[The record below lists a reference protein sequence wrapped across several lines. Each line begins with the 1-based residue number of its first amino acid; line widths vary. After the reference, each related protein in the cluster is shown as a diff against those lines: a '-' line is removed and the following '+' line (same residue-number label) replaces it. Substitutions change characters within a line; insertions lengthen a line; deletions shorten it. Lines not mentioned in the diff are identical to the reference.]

1 MKTLQELT
9 LFDRFLFNETMEI
22 PEAHEAV
29 LRIIL
34 GDEKLKLLSQVQ
46 TEKEMQTAPWLRS
59 IRLDTFSMDQDKTI
73 YNTESQKRRN
83 TDLIKR
89 SRFYQ
94 GVIDSSLLAPGT
106 RSFNL
111 LNDTCIIMITPFDL
125 FGKGRYCYTFHP
137 YCEEEPDL
145 RLEDGA
151 VRIFLNS
158 HGTNRNEVSE
168 ELVALLEYMETMD
181 ADKIG
186 DDSEN
191 LKKLHEYVEQI
202 KASEEIGVKY
212 MQKWE
217 ELEYERE
224 DAREEGL
231 KQGLMEGREEGQIT
245 GRKIEEISVLRRLLK
260 KKNRDE
266 ETVADDLD
274 LSLEYVHRINE
285 LLSAYPME
293 SDEEIVKRIV
303 D

>member
-1 MKTLQELT
+1 MPIKNVKVGILIKGEKMSFDVELDDDLDLDVLTQDIVVSDANMYIADEDKAVELISELIKNKTDDSISFRKQMENKINYIFS
-9 LFDRFLFNETMEI
+9 LFSEVTIEN
-22 PEAHEAV
+22 
-29 LRIIL
+29 
-34 GDEKLKLLSQVQ
+34 EKLKLLSQVQ

-168 ELVALLEYMETMD
+168 LIL
-181 ADKIG
+181 
-186 DDSEN
+186 
-191 LKKLHEYVEQI
+191 
-202 KASEEIGVKY
+202 
-212 MQKWE
+212 
-217 ELEYERE
+217 
-224 DAREEGL
+224 
-231 KQGLMEGREEGQIT
+231 
-245 GRKIEEISVLRRLLK
+245 
-260 KKNRDE
+260 
-266 ETVADDLD
+266 
-274 LSLEYVHRINE
+274 
-285 LLSAYPME
+285 
-293 SDEEIVKRIV
+293 IVQPPYS
-303 D
+303 

>member
-22 PEAHEAV
+22 P
-29 LRIIL
+29 
-34 GDEKLKLLSQVQ
+34 G
-46 TEKEMQTAPWLRS
+46 M
-59 IRLDTFSMDQDKTI
+59 
-73 YNTESQKRRN
+73 
-83 TDLIKR
+83 
-89 SRFYQ
+89 
-94 GVIDSSLLAPGT
+94 

-125 FGKGRYCYTFHP
+125 FGKGKYCYTFHP

-145 RLEDGA
+145 RLKDGA

-158 HGTNRNEVSE
+158 HGTNRDEVSE

-224 DAREEGL
+224 DAREEG
-231 KQGLMEGREEGQIT
+231 RIV
-245 GRKIEEISVLRRLLK
+245 GRKVEEISILRRLLK

-303 D
+303 DND

>member
-1 MKTLQELT
+1 MKILQKLT

-22 PEAHEAV
+22 P
-29 LRIIL
+29 
-34 GDEKLKLLSQVQ
+34 G
-46 TEKEMQTAPWLRS
+46 M
-59 IRLDTFSMDQDKTI
+59 
-73 YNTESQKRRN
+73 
-83 TDLIKR
+83 
-89 SRFYQ
+89 
-94 GVIDSSLLAPGT
+94 

-125 FGKGRYCYTFHP
+125 FGKGKYCYTFHP

-158 HGTNRNEVSE
+158 HGTNRDEVSE

-224 DAREEGL
+224 DAREEG
-231 KQGLMEGREEGQIT
+231 REEGRIV
-245 GRKIEEISVLRRLLK
+245 GRKVEEISILRLLLK

-293 SDEEIVKRIV
+293 SDEEIVKRIA

>member
-224 DAREEGL
+224 DAREEG
-231 KQGLMEGREEGQIT
+231 REDC
-245 GRKIEEISVLRRLLK
+245 L
-260 KKNRDE
+260 
-266 ETVADDLD
+266 
-274 LSLEYVHRINE
+274 
-285 LLSAYPME
+285 
-293 SDEEIVKRIV
+293 
-303 D
+303 

>member
-22 PEAHEAV
+22 P
-29 LRIIL
+29 
-34 GDEKLKLLSQVQ
+34 
-46 TEKEMQTAPWLRS
+46 
-59 IRLDTFSMDQDKTI
+59 
-73 YNTESQKRRN
+73 
-83 TDLIKR
+83 
-89 SRFYQ
+89 
-94 GVIDSSLLAPGT
+94 GT

-111 LNDTCIIMITPFDL
+111 LNDTCVIMITPFDL
-125 FGKGRYCYTFHP
+125 FGKGKYCYTFHP

-145 RLEDGA
+145 RLKDGA

-158 HGTNRNEVSE
+158 HGTNRDEVSE

-217 ELEYERE
+217 ELEY
-224 DAREEGL
+224 
-231 KQGLMEGREEGQIT
+231 
-245 GRKIEEISVLRRLLK
+245 
-260 KKNRDE
+260 
-266 ETVADDLD
+266 
-274 LSLEYVHRINE
+274 
-285 LLSAYPME
+285 
-293 SDEEIVKRIV
+293 
-303 D
+303 

>member
-22 PEAHEAV
+22 P
-29 LRIIL
+29 
-34 GDEKLKLLSQVQ
+34 
-46 TEKEMQTAPWLRS
+46 
-59 IRLDTFSMDQDKTI
+59 
-73 YNTESQKRRN
+73 
-83 TDLIKR
+83 
-89 SRFYQ
+89 
-94 GVIDSSLLAPGT
+94 GT

-111 LNDTCIIMITPFDL
+111 LNDTCVIMITPFDL
-125 FGKGRYCYTFHP
+125 FGKGKYCYTFHP

-145 RLEDGA
+145 RLKDGA

-158 HGTNRNEVSE
+158 HGTNRDEVSE

-224 DAREEGL
+224 DAREEG
-231 KQGLMEGREEGQIT
+231 RIV
-245 GRKIEEISVLRRLLK
+245 GRKVEEISILRRLLK

-293 SDEEIVKRIV
+293 SDEEIVKRIA

>member
-1 MKTLQELT
+1 
-9 LFDRFLFNETMEI
+9 MEI

-224 DAREEGL
+224 DAREEG
-231 KQGLMEGREEGQIT
+231 REEGCEEGRIV
-245 GRKIEEISVLRRLLK
+245 GRKVEEISILRRLLK

-293 SDEEIVKRIV
+293 SDEEIVKRIA

>member
-22 PEAHEAV
+22 P
-29 LRIIL
+29 
-34 GDEKLKLLSQVQ
+34 GMS
-46 TEKEMQTAPWLRS
+46 
-59 IRLDTFSMDQDKTI
+59 
-73 YNTESQKRRN
+73 
-83 TDLIKR
+83 
-89 SRFYQ
+89 
-94 GVIDSSLLAPGT
+94 
-106 RSFNL
+106 SFNL

-125 FGKGRYCYTFHP
+125 FGKGKYCYTFHP

-158 HGTNRNEVSE
+158 HGTNRDEVSE

-224 DAREEGL
+224 
-231 KQGLMEGREEGQIT
+231 EGREEGRIV
-245 GRKIEEISVLRRLLK
+245 GRKVEEISILRRLLK

-293 SDEEIVKRIV
+293 SDEEIVKRIA

>member
-22 PEAHEAV
+22 P
-29 LRIIL
+29 
-34 GDEKLKLLSQVQ
+34 G
-46 TEKEMQTAPWLRS
+46 M
-59 IRLDTFSMDQDKTI
+59 
-73 YNTESQKRRN
+73 
-83 TDLIKR
+83 
-89 SRFYQ
+89 
-94 GVIDSSLLAPGT
+94 

-125 FGKGRYCYTFHP
+125 FGKGKYCYTFHP

-158 HGTNRNEVSE
+158 HGTNRDEVSE

-224 DAREEGL
+224 DAREEG
-231 KQGLMEGREEGQIT
+231 RIV
-245 GRKIEEISVLRRLLK
+245 GRKVEEISILRRLLK

-293 SDEEIVKRIV
+293 SDEEIVKRIL
-303 D
+303 

>member
-1 MKTLQELT
+1 MRKCVKYGCGYGSKWVKCKELMAIHILPYIIFT
-9 LFDRFLFNETMEI
+9 QSSDTTKVLFNETMEI

-137 YCEEEPDL
+137 HCEEEPDL
-145 RLEDGA
+145 RLDDGA

-168 ELVALLEYMETMD
+168 ELVALLEYMEKMVVV
-181 ADKIG
+181 
-186 DDSEN
+186 N
-191 LKKLHEYVEQI
+191 QLYHEFYL
-202 KASEEIGVKY
+202 G
-212 MQKWE
+212 
-217 ELEYERE
+217 
-224 DAREEGL
+224 
-231 KQGLMEGREEGQIT
+231 
-245 GRKIEEISVLRRLLK
+245 
-260 KKNRDE
+260 
-266 ETVADDLD
+266 
-274 LSLEYVHRINE
+274 H
-285 LLSAYPME
+285 
-293 SDEEIVKRIV
+293 
-303 D
+303 

>member
-1 MKTLQELT
+1 
-9 LFDRFLFNETMEI
+9 MEI

-224 DAREEGL
+224 DAREEG
-231 KQGLMEGREEGQIT
+231 REEGRIV
-245 GRKIEEISVLRRLLK
+245 GRKVEEISILRRLLK
-260 KKNRDE
+260 KKNKDE

-274 LSLEYVHRINE
+274 LSLEYVHRMNE

-293 SDEEIVKRIV
+293 SDEEIVKRIA

>member
-1 MKTLQELT
+1 
-9 LFDRFLFNETMEI
+9 
-22 PEAHEAV
+22 
-29 LRIIL
+29 
-34 GDEKLKLLSQVQ
+34 
-46 TEKEMQTAPWLRS
+46 
-59 IRLDTFSMDQDKTI
+59 
-73 YNTESQKRRN
+73 
-83 TDLIKR
+83 
-89 SRFYQ
+89 
-94 GVIDSSLLAPGT
+94 
-106 RSFNL
+106 
-111 LNDTCIIMITPFDL
+111 MITPFDL
-125 FGKGRYCYTFHP
+125 FGKGIYCYTFHP

-145 RLEDGA
+145 RLDDGA

-224 DAREEGL
+224 DAREEG
-231 KQGLMEGREEGQIT
+231 
-245 GRKIEEISVLRRLLK
+245 RKVEEISVLRRLLK

-274 LSLEYVHRINE
+274 LSLEYVHRITE

-293 SDEEIVKRIV
+293 SDEEIVKRILW
-303 D
+303 

>member
-22 PEAHEAV
+22 
-29 LRIIL
+29 
-34 GDEKLKLLSQVQ
+34 
-46 TEKEMQTAPWLRS
+46 
-59 IRLDTFSMDQDKTI
+59 
-73 YNTESQKRRN
+73 
-83 TDLIKR
+83 
-89 SRFYQ
+89 
-94 GVIDSSLLAPGT
+94 PGT

-125 FGKGRYCYTFHP
+125 FGKGKYCYTFHP

-224 DAREEGL
+224 DAREEGHE
-231 KQGLMEGREEGQIT
+231 EGREEGRIV
-245 GRKIEEISVLRRLLK
+245 GRKAEKISILRRLLK

-293 SDEEIVKRIV
+293 SDEEIVKRIA

>member
-59 IRLDTFSMDQDKTI
+59 IRLDMFSMDQDKTI

-158 HGTNRNEVSE
+158 HGMNRNEVSE

-186 DDSEN
+186 NDSEN
-191 LKKLHEYVEQI
+191 LKKLHEYVELI

-224 DAREEGL
+224 DAREEG
-231 KQGLMEGREEGQIT
+231 REEGQIT

-260 KKNRDE
+260 KKNRGE

-274 LSLEYVHRINE
+274 LSLEYVHKINE

-293 SDEEIVKRIV
+293 NDEEIVKRIV

>member
-22 PEAHEAV
+22 
-29 LRIIL
+29 
-34 GDEKLKLLSQVQ
+34 
-46 TEKEMQTAPWLRS
+46 
-59 IRLDTFSMDQDKTI
+59 
-73 YNTESQKRRN
+73 
-83 TDLIKR
+83 
-89 SRFYQ
+89 
-94 GVIDSSLLAPGT
+94 PGT

-158 HGTNRNEVSE
+158 HGTNRDEVSE

-186 DDSEN
+186 NDSEN

-224 DAREEGL
+224 DAREEG
-231 KQGLMEGREEGQIT
+231 REEGRIV
-245 GRKIEEISVLRRLLK
+245 GRKVEEISILRLLLK

-293 SDEEIVKRIV
+293 SDEEIVKRIA

>member
-1 MKTLQELT
+1 MQELT

-22 PEAHEAV
+22 
-29 LRIIL
+29 
-34 GDEKLKLLSQVQ
+34 
-46 TEKEMQTAPWLRS
+46 
-59 IRLDTFSMDQDKTI
+59 
-73 YNTESQKRRN
+73 
-83 TDLIKR
+83 
-89 SRFYQ
+89 
-94 GVIDSSLLAPGT
+94 PGT

-125 FGKGRYCYTFHP
+125 FGKGKYCYTFHP

-158 HGTNRNEVSE
+158 HGTNRDEVSE

-217 ELEYERE
+217 ELE
-224 DAREEGL
+224 DAREEG
-231 KQGLMEGREEGQIT
+231 REEGRIV
-245 GRKIEEISVLRRLLK
+245 GRKVEEISILRRLLK

>member
-1 MKTLQELT
+1 MKILQKLT

-22 PEAHEAV
+22 P
-29 LRIIL
+29 
-34 GDEKLKLLSQVQ
+34 G
-46 TEKEMQTAPWLRS
+46 M
-59 IRLDTFSMDQDKTI
+59 
-73 YNTESQKRRN
+73 
-83 TDLIKR
+83 
-89 SRFYQ
+89 
-94 GVIDSSLLAPGT
+94 

-125 FGKGRYCYTFHP
+125 FGKGKYCYTFHP

-145 RLEDGA
+145 RMEDGA

-158 HGTNRNEVSE
+158 HGTNRDEVSE

-224 DAREEGL
+224 
-231 KQGLMEGREEGQIT
+231 EGREEGRIV
-245 GRKIEEISVLRRLLK
+245 GRKVEEISILRRLLK

-293 SDEEIVKRIV
+293 SDEEIVKRIA

>member
-9 LFDRFLFNETMEI
+9 LFDRFLFNEMMEI
-22 PEAHEAV
+22 
-29 LRIIL
+29 
-34 GDEKLKLLSQVQ
+34 
-46 TEKEMQTAPWLRS
+46 
-59 IRLDTFSMDQDKTI
+59 
-73 YNTESQKRRN
+73 
-83 TDLIKR
+83 
-89 SRFYQ
+89 
-94 GVIDSSLLAPGT
+94 PGT

-111 LNDTCIIMITPFDL
+111 LNDTCVIMITPFDL
-125 FGKGRYCYTFHP
+125 FGKGKYCYTFHP

-145 RLEDGA
+145 RLKDGA

-158 HGTNRNEVSE
+158 HGTNRDEVSE

-224 DAREEGL
+224 
-231 KQGLMEGREEGQIT
+231 EGQIV
-245 GRKIEEISVLRRLLK
+245 GRKVEEISILRRLLK

-274 LSLEYVHRINE
+274 LTLEYVHRMNE

-293 SDEEIVKRIV
+293 SDEEIVKRIA

>member
-22 PEAHEAV
+22 P
-29 LRIIL
+29 
-34 GDEKLKLLSQVQ
+34 G
-46 TEKEMQTAPWLRS
+46 M
-59 IRLDTFSMDQDKTI
+59 
-73 YNTESQKRRN
+73 
-83 TDLIKR
+83 
-89 SRFYQ
+89 
-94 GVIDSSLLAPGT
+94 

-125 FGKGRYCYTFHP
+125 FGKGKYCYTFHP

-158 HGTNRNEVSE
+158 HGTNRDEVSE

-224 DAREEGL
+224 DAREEG
-231 KQGLMEGREEGQIT
+231 REEGRIV
-245 GRKIEEISVLRRLLK
+245 GRKVEEISILRRLLK

-293 SDEEIVKRIV
+293 SDEEIVKRIA

>member
-22 PEAHEAV
+22 P
-29 LRIIL
+29 
-34 GDEKLKLLSQVQ
+34 G
-46 TEKEMQTAPWLRS
+46 M
-59 IRLDTFSMDQDKTI
+59 
-73 YNTESQKRRN
+73 
-83 TDLIKR
+83 
-89 SRFYQ
+89 
-94 GVIDSSLLAPGT
+94 

-125 FGKGRYCYTFHP
+125 FGKGKYCYTFHP

-158 HGTNRNEVSE
+158 HGTNRDEVSE

-224 DAREEGL
+224 DAREEG
-231 KQGLMEGREEGQIT
+231 REEG
-245 GRKIEEISVLRRLLK
+245 RKVEEISVLRRLLK

-303 D
+303 DND

>member
-22 PEAHEAV
+22 P
-29 LRIIL
+29 
-34 GDEKLKLLSQVQ
+34 G
-46 TEKEMQTAPWLRS
+46 M
-59 IRLDTFSMDQDKTI
+59 
-73 YNTESQKRRN
+73 
-83 TDLIKR
+83 
-89 SRFYQ
+89 
-94 GVIDSSLLAPGT
+94 

-158 HGTNRNEVSE
+158 HGTNRDEVSE

-224 DAREEGL
+224 
-231 KQGLMEGREEGQIT
+231 EGREEGRIV
-245 GRKIEEISVLRRLLK
+245 GRKVEEISILRRLLK

-293 SDEEIVKRIV
+293 SDEEIVKRIA

>member
-22 PEAHEAV
+22 P
-29 LRIIL
+29 
-34 GDEKLKLLSQVQ
+34 GMS
-46 TEKEMQTAPWLRS
+46 
-59 IRLDTFSMDQDKTI
+59 
-73 YNTESQKRRN
+73 
-83 TDLIKR
+83 
-89 SRFYQ
+89 
-94 GVIDSSLLAPGT
+94 
-106 RSFNL
+106 SFNL

-125 FGKGRYCYTFHP
+125 FGKGKYCYTFHP

-158 HGTNRNEVSE
+158 HGTNRDEVSE

-224 DAREEGL
+224 DAREEG
-231 KQGLMEGREEGQIT
+231 RIV
-245 GRKIEEISVLRRLLK
+245 GRKVEEISILRRLLK

-293 SDEEIVKRIV
+293 SDEEIVKRIA

>member
-22 PEAHEAV
+22 
-29 LRIIL
+29 
-34 GDEKLKLLSQVQ
+34 
-46 TEKEMQTAPWLRS
+46 
-59 IRLDTFSMDQDKTI
+59 
-73 YNTESQKRRN
+73 
-83 TDLIKR
+83 
-89 SRFYQ
+89 
-94 GVIDSSLLAPGT
+94 PGT

-125 FGKGRYCYTFHP
+125 FGKGKYCYTFHP

-158 HGTNRNEVSE
+158 HGTNRDEVSE

-217 ELEYERE
+217 ELEYER
-224 DAREEGL
+224 
-231 KQGLMEGREEGQIT
+231 MV
-245 GRKIEEISVLRRLLK
+245 GRKAEKISILRRLLK

-293 SDEEIVKRIV
+293 SDEEIVKRIA

>member
-22 PEAHEAV
+22 
-29 LRIIL
+29 
-34 GDEKLKLLSQVQ
+34 
-46 TEKEMQTAPWLRS
+46 
-59 IRLDTFSMDQDKTI
+59 
-73 YNTESQKRRN
+73 
-83 TDLIKR
+83 
-89 SRFYQ
+89 
-94 GVIDSSLLAPGT
+94 PGT

-125 FGKGRYCYTFHP
+125 FGKGKYCYTFHP

-145 RLEDGA
+145 RLDDGA

-158 HGTNRNEVSE
+158 HGTNRDEVSE

-212 MQKWE
+212 MQAWE
-217 ELEYERE
+217 EKLLERQKEKRE
-224 DAREEGL
+224 L
-231 KQGLMEGREEGQIT
+231 L
-245 GRKIEEISVLRRLLK
+245 RKMNHKMSIEEIADVLDMDVSK
-260 KKNRDE
+260 VKDIIE
-266 ETVADDLD
+266 EQYDTED
-274 LSLEYVHRINE
+274 
-285 LLSAYPME
+285 
-293 SDEEIVKRIV
+293 
-303 D
+303 

>member
-22 PEAHEAV
+22 P
-29 LRIIL
+29 
-34 GDEKLKLLSQVQ
+34 
-46 TEKEMQTAPWLRS
+46 
-59 IRLDTFSMDQDKTI
+59 
-73 YNTESQKRRN
+73 
-83 TDLIKR
+83 
-89 SRFYQ
+89 
-94 GVIDSSLLAPGT
+94 GT

-111 LNDTCIIMITPFDL
+111 LNDTCVIMITPFDL
-125 FGKGRYCYTFHP
+125 FGKGKYCYTFHP

-158 HGTNRNEVSE
+158 HGTNRDEVSE

-224 DAREEGL
+224 DAREEG
-231 KQGLMEGREEGQIT
+231 RIV
-245 GRKIEEISVLRRLLK
+245 GRKVEEISILRRLLK

-293 SDEEIVKRIV
+293 SDEEIVKRIA

>member
-22 PEAHEAV
+22 
-29 LRIIL
+29 
-34 GDEKLKLLSQVQ
+34 
-46 TEKEMQTAPWLRS
+46 
-59 IRLDTFSMDQDKTI
+59 
-73 YNTESQKRRN
+73 
-83 TDLIKR
+83 
-89 SRFYQ
+89 
-94 GVIDSSLLAPGT
+94 PGT

-158 HGTNRNEVSE
+158 HGTNRDEVSE

-224 DAREEGL
+224 DAREEG
-231 KQGLMEGREEGQIT
+231 REEGRIV
-245 GRKIEEISVLRRLLK
+245 GRKVEEISILRLLLK

-293 SDEEIVKRIV
+293 SDEEIVKRIA